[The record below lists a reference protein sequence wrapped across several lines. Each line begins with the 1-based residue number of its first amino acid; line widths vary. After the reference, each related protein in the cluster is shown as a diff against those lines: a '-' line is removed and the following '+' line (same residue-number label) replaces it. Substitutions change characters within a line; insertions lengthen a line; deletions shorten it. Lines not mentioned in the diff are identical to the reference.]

1 MQTRLEPK
9 MHSPQHDL
17 RSGQAFPG
25 PNLPP
30 QQLIDQ
36 LERTNG
42 HQSEFLA
49 RLSHELRNP
58 LAPMHHALQLLRM
71 QGNTQGIDRTCAMM
85 QRQLSYMVKLI
96 DELLDIERINQGK
109 LILNRQTEVLQDLLR
124 DALEIG
130 QEALRERA
138 HRLRI
143 DLPLKPIEVEVDPV
157 RLTQVVANLLIN
169 AAKYTPPSGQIE
181 LRVQAQADTARI
193 EVKDNGVGLSLE
205 DLSRI
210 FDLYAQV
217 ANSQR
222 MAEGGLGVGLALAR
236 QIVQLHGG
244 KISAESDGPGLGSTF
259 SIVLPLPKSGAR
271 RPNGNAG
278 AKTLRLARH
287 APMGQVLVVDD
298 HVDGADTLTSA
309 LQCLGHQACACY
321 DGPKALEKA
330 RQLRPQ
336 VALLDLSMPGM
347 DGFELARRLRQE
359 HPHIALAAMT
369 GWGASVDRDHC
380 LSNGF
385 QAHIVKPASME
396 EIESV
401 LAELLPKV
409 QAETGAA
416 AANQTLNGPSAARP
430 ADARTARSSRSNA
443 APRAA

>member
-1 MQTRLEPK
+1 
-9 MHSPQHDL
+9 MHSPQHDV
-17 RSGQAFPG
+17 RSGQAFPS
-25 PNLPP
+25 PP
-30 QQLIDQ
+30 PPAEQLIDQ

-71 QGNTQGIDRTCAMM
+71 QSNTPGIDRTCAMM

-109 LILNRQTEVLQDLLR
+109 LILNRQTAVLQDLLR

-130 QEALRERA
+130 QTALRERG
-138 HRLRI
+138 HRLQI
-143 DLPLKPIEVEVDPV
+143 DIPHKPIEVEVDPV
-157 RLTQVVANLLIN
+157 RLTQVLTNLLIN

-181 LRVQAQADTARI
+181 LRVQALDGTVRI
-193 EVKDNGVGLSLE
+193 EVKDNGIGLSTD
-205 DLSRI
+205 DLSGI

-236 QIVQLHGG
+236 QVIELHGG
-244 KISAESDGPGLGSTF
+244 QISAQSDGPGCGSTF
-259 SIVLPLPKSGAR
+259 SVCLPLTRSAAH
-271 RPNGNAG
+271 RPNGSARSP
-278 AKTLRLARH
+278 TQQLARH

-298 HVDGADTLTSA
+298 NVDGADTLASA

-321 DGPKALEKA
+321 DGPHALEQA
-330 RQLRPQ
+330 RRLRPQ
-336 VALLDLSMPGM
+336 AALLDLSMPGM
-347 DGFELARRLRQE
+347 DGFELARQLRQE
-359 HPHIALAAMT
+359 HPQIALAAMT
-369 GWGASVDRDHC
+369 GWGTSLDRDHC

-385 QAHIVKPASME
+385 QAHIVKPASIE

-401 LAELLPKV
+401 LAQLLPKA
-409 QAETGAA
+409 QSETGAL
-416 AANQTLNGPSAARP
+416 AANKTLNGPIAARP
-430 ADARTARSSRSNA
+430 ADARTARSSRSDA